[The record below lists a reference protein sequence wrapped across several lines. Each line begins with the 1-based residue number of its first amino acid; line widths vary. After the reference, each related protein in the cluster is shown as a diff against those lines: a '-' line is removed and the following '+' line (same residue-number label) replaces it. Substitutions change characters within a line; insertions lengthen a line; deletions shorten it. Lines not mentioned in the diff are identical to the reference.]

1 MNGFRPLVALF
12 VAFCAVLAASDAKGG
27 AAMWVYKTKVVM
39 ESTAERGELFD
50 FCHQRHITD
59 LFWQVH
65 FERISGGGL
74 VVGDG
79 EITRA
84 FLREAHAQS
93 VRIHALAGDPSHTLT
108 ANHDRV
114 LARVDALVAFN
125 KAAGPD
131 AGFAGLHLD
140 IEPHGL
146 PQWKSAD
153 HAGKCQL
160 LAQFVDVHTKAA
172 ERLHAAD
179 PHLAYGADVV
189 FWLDKLNPDGSPFYP
204 VSYRG
209 VTKDAAKHLLDVVDN
224 VGIMSYRNT
233 TEGRNGIIAL
243 VARMITYADTTN
255 AHAFVGVK
263 MADIGPRME
272 TFFGRR
278 EEEMMTALQSV
289 DEAYRTHPGYA
300 GLAFFMYEAFK
311 VMPRKPPAS

>member
-1 MNGFRPLVALF
+1 
-12 VAFCAVLAASDAKGG
+12 
-27 AAMWVYKTKVVM
+27 MWVYKTRDVM
-39 ESTAERGELFD
+39 NSPAQRGELFD

-65 FERISGGGL
+65 FERNSEEGL
-74 VVGDG
+74 AMGDG

-93 VRIHALAGDPSHTLT
+93 VRIHALAGDPAQTLT

-131 AGFAGLHLD
+131 AGFSGLHLD

-146 PQWKSAD
+146 AQWKSAD
-153 HAGKCQL
+153 NAGKCQL
-160 LAQFVDVHTKAA
+160 LTQFVDIHTKAA
-172 ERLHAAD
+172 ERLHAVD
-179 PHLAYGADVV
+179 THLAYGADVV
-189 FWLDKLNPDGSPFYP
+189 FWLDKLNSDGSPFYP
-204 VSYRG
+204 VTYRG
-209 VTKDAAKHLLDVVDN
+209 VTKDAARHLLDVVDN
-224 VGIMSYRNT
+224 VGIMSYRST
-233 TEGRNGIIAL
+233 AEGRNGIIEL
-243 VARMITYADTTN
+243 VARTIAYADTTK

-272 TFFGRR
+272 TFFGRS
-278 EEEMMTALQSV
+278 EEEMMTALQPL
-289 DEAYRTHPGYA
+289 DETYRAHRGYA

-311 VMPRKPPAS
+311 VMPPKPPAP